1 MQSEKEKAE
10 DYEKKFEEAHRIS
23 EEKQKKLDEADGKL
37 RMLQETVQRFL
48 FCLIIITYITSSQ

>member
-10 DYEKKFEEAHRIS
+10 DFEKKFEEAHRIS
-23 EEKQKKLDEADGKL
+23 EGKQKKLDEADGKL

-48 FCLIIITYITSSQ
+48 FCFIIITYIMSHQ

>member
-10 DYEKKFEEAHRIS
+10 DFEKKLKEAHRIS

-37 RMLQETVQRFL
+37 QMLQETVQRFL
-48 FCLIIITYITSSQ
+48 FCLIIITYITSPQ